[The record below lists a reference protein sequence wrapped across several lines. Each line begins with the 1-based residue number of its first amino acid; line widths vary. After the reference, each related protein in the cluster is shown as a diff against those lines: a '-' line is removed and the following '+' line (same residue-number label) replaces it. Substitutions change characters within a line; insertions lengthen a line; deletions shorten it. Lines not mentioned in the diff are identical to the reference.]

1 MAQQQLNRLNTHH
14 TIRWEEGRSFSI
26 PEDDI
31 SPESPLAIRLIA
43 GINNRRKTHELAITM
58 RTDGQDE
65 ELVIGYLFA
74 EGIIGQAKQITS
86 MRLLDANNIEV
97 HLHPSIQF
105 SADQHQKNSYS
116 NSACGLCSKTSLD
129 QLDQTS
135 CYFPTPGT
143 PFVEPIILN
152 KLSKILYQQQSL
164 FKLTGGMH
172 AAALFSQKGELLL
185 SREDVGRHNAMDKLL
200 GASLRQGLM
209 PWRDKIVFLS
219 SRLSFELVQKAAM
232 AGTPILAAIGAP
244 STLAIKM
251 AEQSGMSM
259 IGFLRNDRFNVYT
272 YPERVNL

>member
-1 MAQQQLNRLNTHH
+1 MAQQQLNRFNTHH

-31 SPESPLAIRLIA
+31 SPESPLAIRLIT
-43 GINNRRKTHELAITM
+43 GVNNRRKTHELAITM

-74 EGIIGQAKQITS
+74 EGIIGHANQITS

-97 HLHPSIQF
+97 HLHSGIQF
-105 SADQHQKNSYS
+105 NADQHQKNSYS

-135 CYFPTPGT
+135 CYFPTPGV
-143 PFVEPIILN
+143 PFVEPAILN

-172 AAALFSQKGELLL
+172 AAALFDQKGELLL

-200 GASLRQGLM
+200 GASLQQGLM
-209 PWRDKIVFLS
+209 PWRNKIVFLS

-232 AGTPILAAIGAP
+232 AGAPILAAIGAP

-272 YPERVNL
+272 YPERVDL